1 MTNKAITLVAG
12 LALLVPLAAC
22 QRSSGPSQNGQTA
35 QNAQAPVPSTPSSQ
49 APGSP
54 SMMGSNGQPANA
66 GGAMGSGAMHPA
78 TELHYK
84 LPADW
89 KTEKPA
95 SSMRLAQA
103 SIPGKAGDGQLAI
116 FYFGPGQGGTV
127 DANIKRWENE
137 IKVASG
143 TTPKTESFQVGSLK
157 VTWVEATGT
166 LLPSQMGMGPKQP
179 QSGYSLFGA
188 VVEGAGG
195 PWFFKAIGPSATL
208 EAQRK
213 AWVDMLH
220 SLTIG

>member
-1 MTNKAITLVAG
+1 
-12 LALLVPLAAC
+12 
-22 QRSSGPSQNGQTA
+22 
-35 QNAQAPVPSTPSSQ
+35 
-49 APGSP
+49 
-54 SMMGSNGQPANA
+54 MMGSNGQPANA

-78 TELHYK
+78 TELHYT

-103 SIPGKAGDGQLAI
+103 SIPGKGGEGQLAI

-137 IKVASG
+137 IKPAPG

-157 VTWVEATGT
+157 VTWVDASGT
-166 LLPSQMGMGPKQP
+166 LMPSQMGMGPKQP
-179 QSGYSLFGA
+179 QSGYRLFGA

-195 PWFFKAIGPSATL
+195 PWFLKAIGPSATL
-208 EAQRK
+208 EAQRQ
-213 AWVDMLH
+213 AWLDMLH
-220 SLTIG
+220 NLSIG